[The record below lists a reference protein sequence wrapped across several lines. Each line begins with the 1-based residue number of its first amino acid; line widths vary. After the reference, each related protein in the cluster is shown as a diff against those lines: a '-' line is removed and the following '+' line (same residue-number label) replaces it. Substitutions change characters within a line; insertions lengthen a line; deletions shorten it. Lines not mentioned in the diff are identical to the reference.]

1 MSANLVALAYLIASV
16 FFILALKGLSSP
28 ITARRGN
35 LFGMVGMA
43 IAVITTLTVTKN
55 WALILVCIAMGG
67 IIGAIVARRVQMT
80 AMPQLIAFMH
90 SLVGLVAVFIA
101 ITAVNNPVSFGLP
114 AMLPMDSRL
123 ELFLGTFIGAMT
135 WSGSVIAFLKLSG
148 RMSGAPIT
156 FSGQHMVN
164 LILALVMVGFGL
176 WFFVSVTTNWTAFA
190 AMTVTAFVL
199 GFLIIIPI
207 GGADMPV
214 VISMLNSYS
223 GWAAAGIGFSL
234 GNPMLIIAG
243 SLVGS
248 SGAILSYIMC
258 KAMNRSFLS
267 VILGGFG
274 SAGGIIS
281 ASDGT
286 QKNHRSGSSDDAAFL
301 LGNADSVI
309 IVPGYGL
316 AVARA
321 QHSVKE
327 LAEKLHKKGINV
339 RFAVH
344 PVAGRMPGHMN
355 VLLAE
360 AEIPYEQV
368 LELDEINSDFSN
380 TDVVLVLGA
389 NDVVNPAAYI
399 TGSPIYGMPIL
410 DAHKART
417 VMVVKRSMAAG
428 YSGLDNDLFYMD
440 KTMMVFGDAKKVV
453 ENMVKAL

>member
-1 MSANLVALAYLIASV
+1 
-16 FFILALKGLSSP
+16 
-28 ITARRGN
+28 
-35 LFGMVGMA
+35 
-43 IAVITTLTVTKN
+43 
-55 WALILVCIAMGG
+55 
-67 IIGAIVARRVQMT
+67 MT
-80 AMPQLIAFMH
+80 AMPELVAFMH
-90 SLVGLVAVFIA
+90 SLVGLAAVFIA
-101 ITAVNNPVSFGLP
+101 IAAVNNPEAFGIRVPLP
-114 AMLPMDSRL
+114 RGNKL

-148 RMSGAPIT
+148 RMSGAPIV
-156 FSGQHMVN
+156 FKGQHLVN
-164 LILALVMVGFGL
+164 LVLALAMLGCGIAFYLGPPGD
-176 WFFVSVTTNWTAFA
+176 WTAFA
-190 AMTVTAFVL
+190 AMTAIAFVL

-258 KAMNRSFLS
+258 KAMNRPFLS

-274 SAGGIIS
+274 TESGAVAGGD
-281 ASDGT
+281 AV
-286 QKNHRSGSSDDAAFL
+286 QRNYRSGSADDAAFL
-301 LGNADSVI
+301 MGNADSVI

-321 QHSVKE
+321 QHAVKE
-327 LAEKLHKKGINV
+327 LAQKLRDKGVTV
-339 RFAVH
+339 RFAIH

-368 LELDEINSDFSN
+368 LEMEEINSDFPN

-389 NDVVNPAAYI
+389 NDVVNPAAH
-399 TGSPIYGMPIL
+399 TPGSPIFGMPIL
-410 DAHKART
+410 EVDKART
-417 VMVVKRSMAAG
+417 VLVVKRSMAAG
-428 YSGLDNDLFYMD
+428 YAGLDNDLFYMD

-453 ENMVKAL
+453 EDMAKAL

>member
-35 LFGMVGMA
+35 LFGMVGMT
-43 IAVITTLTVTKN
+43 IAVIATLTVTKN

-67 IIGAIVARRVQMT
+67 IIGAVVAKRVQMT
-80 AMPQLIAFMH
+80 AMPELVAFMH
-90 SLVGLVAVFIA
+90 SLVGLAAVFIA

-114 AMLPMDSRL
+114 AMLTMGSKL

-156 FSGQHMVN
+156 FSGQHMFN

-176 WFFVSVTTNWTAFA
+176 WFFFSETTNWTAFA
-190 AMTVTAFVL
+190 SMTVIALVL

-274 SAGGIIS
+274 SAGGTIA

-301 LGNADSVI
+301 MGNADSVI

-327 LAEKLHKKGINV
+327 LTEKLHEKGVNV

-368 LELDEINSDFSN
+368 LELDEINSDFSS

-389 NDVVNPAAYI
+389 NDVVNPAAYS

-428 YSGLDNDLFYMD
+428 YAGLDNDLFYMD

>member
-1 MSANLVALAYLIASV
+1 MSANLVALAYLVASV

-28 ITARRGN
+28 ESARRGN
-35 LFGMVGMA
+35 LFGMIGMA
-43 IAVITTLTVTKN
+43 IAVATTLTLTQN
-55 WALILVCIAMGG
+55 WILILGCIAVGG
-67 IIGAIVARRVQMT
+67 LIGAIVAQRVQMT
-80 AMPQLIAFMH
+80 AMPELVAFMH
-90 SLVGLVAVFIA
+90 SLVGLAAVFIA
-101 ITAVNNPVSFGLP
+101 IAAVNNPVSFGLP
-114 AMLPMDSRL
+114 AVLPAGSKL

-148 RMSGAPIT
+148 RMSGTPIV
-156 FSGQHMVN
+156 FSGQHAVN
-164 LILALVMVGFGL
+164 LLLALAMVGCGL
-176 WFFVSVTTNWTAFA
+176 WFFFSETTNWTAFI
-190 AMTVTAFVL
+190 AMTAIAFVL

-258 KAMNRSFLS
+258 KAMNRPFLS

-274 SAGGIIS
+274 SDGGTAAVDS
-281 ASDGT
+281 GE
-286 QKNHRSGSSDDAAFL
+286 QKTYRSGSADDAAFL
-301 LGNADSVI
+301 MGNADSVI

-321 QHSVKE
+321 QHAVKE
-327 LAEKLHKKGINV
+327 LAEKLHEKGVNV
-339 RFAVH
+339 RFAIH

-368 LELDEINSDFSN
+368 QEMEEINSDFSN

-389 NDVVNPAAYI
+389 NDVVNPAAYVS
-399 TGSPIYGMPIL
+399 GSPIYGMPIL

-417 VMVVKRSMAAG
+417 VMVVKRSMAVG
-428 YSGLDNDLFYMD
+428 YAGLDNDLFYMD
-440 KTMMVFGDAKKVV
+440 KTMMIFGDAKKVV
-453 ENMVKAL
+453 ESMVKAL